1 MKVCQEQRHI
11 KELNFKGENDSKERI
26 VANDQKDVFGVLN
39 FNSGNITDELVS
51 NNLLDQ
57 KIVQHIQHLI
67 SRQFHEFKKAASDK
81 KFDA

>member
-1 MKVCQEQRHI
+1 M
-11 KELNFKGENDSKERI
+11 
-26 VANDQKDVFGVLN
+26 DVFGVLN

-57 KIVQHIQHLI
+57 KIVQHVQHLI